1 MVVINTCDL
10 TSAQLSSFMQEIT
23 IAGKKIVFFP
33 VFLSSLQESN
43 IAEGDQTDWQQ
54 TNAFPLTPLLST

>member
-43 IAEGDQTDWQQ
+43 IAEGDQTD
-54 TNAFPLTPLLST
+54 